1 VFPACSPVSS
11 KRKNAMRITAAPAP
25 CAQVIRSPRK
35 AIAAATPKTG
45 SVLRIMPAVVTG
57 TRTIAQL

>member
-1 VFPACSPVSS
+1 
-11 KRKNAMRITAAPAP
+11 MRITTAPAT

-45 SVLRIMPAVVTG
+45 SVLRIIPAVVTG
-57 TRTIAQL
+57 TRTIA